1 MGDFRNFYKFVGLH
15 TFLIGL
21 FPFYIPMFLWKLKYS
36 ISEISFFIAMTGIGY
51 CFSLWFWDRMHKRV
65 SLQKMIQLSFLL
77 ELLLLITVF
86 ASHQSTVLP
95 ILAILYGAYNCFFW
109 ITNRILFFEIVTPAN
124 SGKNFGNFQI
134 IVTIILKTG
143 VFCGG
148 FLLDR
153 YNYSSIFVF
162 SLLVAI
168 LSIGFFS
175 RMQKVAPLSRSLLRV
190 KAIRF
195 SSILK
200 FKDAYRSKLVFSID
214 GLFLY
219 LESFFWVI
227 TLFLIV
233 HESFWQLGLLVI
245 LLMAIFGLVFFL
257 IKNSIDRMPGNLVYR
272 ISVGLYVISWL
283 LRGLLHEDMELPLL
297 FLLLVSITFFT
308 SLFRLSFNKRF
319 FDLARTTTQQQYI
332 FFKSYYSQF
341 FIAVLFGLIGFL
353 LLAVDDAKQAM
364 RYTYFAAGIIA
375 LGYFFYRSRELA
387 EKT

>member
-1 MGDFRNFYKFVGLH
+1 MGDQKNFYTFVGLH

-21 FPFYIPMFLWKLKYS
+21 FPFYMPVFLWKLKYS
-36 ISEISFFIAMTGIGY
+36 ISEISFFIALTGIGY
-51 CFSLWFWDRMHKRV
+51 CFSLWFWDRMHKKI

-86 ASHQSTVLP
+86 TSHQPAILP
-95 ILAILYGAYNCFFW
+95 ILAILYGTYNCFFW
-109 ITNRILFFEIVTPAN
+109 ITNRVLFFEIVTPVN

-134 IVTIILKTG
+134 IVTVILKTG
-143 VFCGG
+143 VLCGG

-153 YNYSSIFVF
+153 YSYSSIFVL
-162 SLLVAI
+162 SSLVAI

-175 RMQKVAPLSRSLLRV
+175 RTHKVARLSPALLRI

-195 SSILK
+195 TSILK
-200 FKDAYRSKLVFSID
+200 FKDVYRSKLVFSID
-214 GLFLY
+214 GFFLY

-227 TLFLIV
+227 TLFLIM

-272 ISVGLYVISWL
+272 ISVGLYITSWL
-283 LRGLLHEDMELPLL
+283 LRGVLHEDMDLPLL
-297 FLLLVSITFFT
+297 YLLLVLITFFT

-319 FDLARTTTQQQYI
+319 FDLARTTTQQRYI

-341 FIAVLFGLIGFL
+341 FIAILFGLFGFL

-364 RYTYFAAGIIA
+364 RYTYFTASFMA
-375 LGYFFYRSRELA
+375 LGYFYYRAKEPA

>member
-1 MGDFRNFYKFVGLH
+1 MGNQKDFYTFVGLH

-21 FPFYIPMFLWKLKYS
+21 FPFYLPMFLWKLKYS
-36 ISEISFFIAMTGIGY
+36 ISEISFFIALTGIGY
-51 CFSLWFWDRMHKRV
+51 CLTLWFWDRLHKKI

-86 ASHQSTVLP
+86 ASHQTALLP

-109 ITNRILFFEIVTPAN
+109 ITNRVLFFEIVTPAN

-134 IVTIILKTG
+134 IVTVILKTG

-153 YNYSSIFVF
+153 YSYSAIFVL
-162 SLLVAI
+162 SSLVAI

-175 RMQKVAPLSRSLLRV
+175 RTQKATPLSPSLLRI
-190 KAIRF
+190 KPIRF
-195 SSILK
+195 SSIIK
-200 FKDAYRSKLVFSID
+200 FKDDYKSKLVFSID

-233 HESFWQLGLLVI
+233 NESFWQLGMLVI
-245 LLMAIFGLVFFL
+245 LLMAIFGIVFFL
-257 IKNSIDRMPGNLVYR
+257 IKNRIDRLPGNLVYR
-272 ISVGLYVISWL
+272 ISVGLYIISWL
-283 LRGLLHEDMELPLL
+283 LRGVLHEDMDLPLL
-297 FLLLVSITFFT
+297 FLLLVLITFFT

-319 FDLARTTTQQQYI
+319 FDLARTTTQQRYI

-341 FIAVLFGLIGFL
+341 FIAVLFGLIGLL
-353 LLAVDDAKQAM
+353 LLAVDDAKQAI
-364 RYTYFAAGIIA
+364 RYTYFTTGFIA
-375 LGYFFYRSRELA
+375 LGYFCYRSNDQPA
-387 EKT
+387 G